1 MLEISGGIGG
11 IPFQSCHYCILYM
24 EPALLGELVR
34 ESVAEMSRRYG

>member
-24 EPALLGELVR
+24 ELALPEELVR
-34 ESVAEMSRRYG
+34 GSVAEMRRRYG